1 MPGLGAILSAFAAH
15 GLPPPD
21 AGHAGH
27 DSGDPWGGLTAE
39 KLLSTMHPKMQKLL
53 KAMPDVRRDYVRE
66 LDTALVESRSSS
78 NPDDIKMLREQI
90 EGAIKEMNS
99 EIGQNPAALDDLM
112 KETASKMALCP
123 FVIAPP
129 NTLPEK
135 AGCRL
140 DHRKFL

>member
-1 MPGLGAILSAFAAH
+1 MPGLGTAIVSAFTAH

-21 AGHAGH
+21 AGH

-66 LDTALVESRSSS
+66 LDTALVESRGAA

-99 EIGQNPAALDDLM
+99 EIGKNPKALDDLM
-112 KETASKMALCP
+112 KETASKMAVCP
-123 FVIAPP
+123 VMVAPP
-129 NTLPEK
+129 PVPTK
-135 AGCRL
+135 SDCRL
-140 DHRKFL
+140 DRRKFL